1 MADQNFVEQI
11 DEDQKIIA
19 NWSAAQSVFGTVE
32 SFLVAAKMAPL
43 EDIMREIRVEVEAQG
58 PRLKPADIMRQVRE
72 EVEAQGQPGP
82 KTSYEFPKEAYVA
95 KASQSSAWSRSPRPE
110 SKCSP

>member
-32 SFLVAAKMAPL
+32 SFLVAAKIAPL

-82 KTSYEFPKEAYVA
+82 VF
-95 KASQSSAWSRSPRPE
+95 
-110 SKCSP
+110 